1 MSTRKPTRILL
12 MIFFLTILIFVI
24 TYSFAQEV
32 TTNIIE
38 DQNIEELQKNV
49 KDENTDK
56 IEKLTEDIQD
66 LKTQNAVLTKTFDT
80 LIIYLSIFGGIISII
95 LIFGTITSGI
105 SWNTDRKRSN
115 ETYSSALKKE
125 RVSTERDRS
134 LFSQSVETLTLVNE
148 TLGLAK
154 EASERAYKAI
164 QEKLNKKHKTLEKEA
179 IDLLEES
186 KAYKN
191 FKVLVENS
199 TVRSNLLI
207 LASEIMSLQTNLG
220 MLEKEP
226 DLLPHCCFIRGM
238 EFHLNQHFKSA
249 IDYWKL
255 AKDHENIPN
264 PLRIISVY
272 WIGYEQNNLA
282 KYEDAALNFKLASDF
297 ATGAMKYELKRIT
310 IESKFFDSSKFTS
323 EQILP
328 EIKSLYDDIKNEIDS
343 EEFKAVKSN
352 VGLTLGNIYYQLG
365 RELSE
370 SNSKKSIEYY
380 KEAKKTFY
388 KTPIKNK
395 WIWFGYGESCY
406 KLGDYQ
412 TAENILSEKVK
423 NEAEFEYSTRLEP
436 RTKVLGQT
444 TVLICSMRIKKFQSN
459 VDTTYGLIK
468 TILGSVDERLTIYSQ
483 LQSRN
488 VLKKQFLVD
497 LEKLMEEYRT
507 LK

>member
-115 ETYSSALKKE
+115 ETYSSALEKE

-148 TLGLAK
+148 TLELAK

-186 KAYKN
+186 KADEN
-191 FKVLVENS
+191 FKVLVEDS
-199 TVRSNLLI
+199 TVRSNL
-207 LASEIMSLQTNLG
+207 T
-220 MLEKEP
+220 
-226 DLLPHCCFIRGM
+226 CTCF
-238 EFHLNQHFKSA
+238 
-249 IDYWKL
+249 
-255 AKDHENIPN
+255 
-264 PLRIISVY
+264 
-272 WIGYEQNNLA
+272 
-282 KYEDAALNFKLASDF
+282 
-297 ATGAMKYELKRIT
+297 
-310 IESKFFDSSKFTS
+310 
-323 EQILP
+323 
-328 EIKSLYDDIKNEIDS
+328 
-343 EEFKAVKSN
+343 SN
-352 VGLTLGNIYYQLG
+352 YVVT
-365 RELSE
+365 
-370 SNSKKSIEYY
+370 
-380 KEAKKTFY
+380 
-388 KTPIKNK
+388 
-395 WIWFGYGESCY
+395 
-406 KLGDYQ
+406 D
-412 TAENILSEKVK
+412 
-423 NEAEFEYSTRLEP
+423 
-436 RTKVLGQT
+436 
-444 TVLICSMRIKKFQSN
+444 
-459 VDTTYGLIK
+459 
-468 TILGSVDERLTIYSQ
+468 
-483 LQSRN
+483 
-488 VLKKQFLVD
+488 
-497 LEKLMEEYRT
+497 
-507 LK
+507 